1 MRLTLDALNVLDA
14 IERKGSFAA
23 AAEVLHR
30 VPSAITYAV
39 QKLEQDL
46 DVTLFD
52 RSQHRARLTPAGH
65 KLVQEGR
72 HLLRAAGD
80 LESLVQRVATG
91 WETELRLAVGE
102 LIPVARLFPVLN
114 EFYEAGH
121 PTRLRVSEET
131 FGGNWDALLN
141 DRADLIVGAPG
152 DGPIEGGYSV
162 RALGGV
168 DFVFVV
174 APHHPL
180 ARVRE
185 PIPESLIR
193 QYRVIV
199 AADSSRHL
207 PPRSSGIAGTQDV
220 LTVPSMEAKREAHCR
235 GLGIGYMPR
244 HLVKQDLANGRL
256 LSPAVTTDLP
266 NPRMAL
272 AWRNNAEGCALEW
285 FLSRLSKPDW
295 LEGIVG

>member
-30 VPSAITYAV
+30 VPSAVTYAV

-46 DVTLFD
+46 NVTLFD
-52 RSQHRARLTPAGH
+52 RSQHRARLTPAGR

-91 WETELRLAVGE
+91 WETELRIAVGD
-102 LIPVARLFPVLN
+102 LIPVTRLFSILN
-114 EFYEAGH
+114 EFYEEGH
-121 PTRLRVSEET
+121 PTRLRLSEET
-131 FGGNWDALLN
+131 FGGNWDALMN

-162 RALGGV
+162 RSLGEI

-180 ARVRE
+180 ARAKE

-199 AADSSRHL
+199 AADTSRHL
-207 PPRSSGIAGTQDV
+207 PPRTSGIAGTQDV
-220 LTVPSMEAKREAHCR
+220 LTLPNMEAKREAHCR

-244 HLVKQDLANGRL
+244 HLILQDLASGRL
-256 LSPAVTTDLP
+256 LSREVSTDLP
-266 NPRMAL
+266 HPRLAL
-272 AWRNNAEGCALEW
+272 AWRNNAEGRALEW
-285 FLSRLSKPDW
+285 FLSRLTKPNW
-295 LEGIVG
+295 LEGIVD